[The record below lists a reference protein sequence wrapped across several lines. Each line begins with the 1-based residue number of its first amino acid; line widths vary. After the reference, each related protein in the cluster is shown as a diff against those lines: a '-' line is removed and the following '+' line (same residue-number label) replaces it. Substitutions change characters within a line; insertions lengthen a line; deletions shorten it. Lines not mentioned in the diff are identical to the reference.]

1 MFIFYFPVKNVF
13 IGGESKTLQNICM
26 SFVFINKLFFYF
38 VHFSSEFFAKK
49 RTSSRI
55 FISEIF

>member
-26 SFVFINKLFFYF
+26 SFVFINKLFSYLL
-38 VHFSSEFFAKK
+38 HFSYEFFAV
-49 RTSSRI
+49 
-55 FISEIF
+55 